1 MSWTSATAAAEA
13 RAAPAPDAAGHWP
26 AARSPTLD
34 WLVGEARLLPNGR
47 SLLRALCERLVA
59 AGLPL
64 ARASFHIRILHPQ
77 LFGMGY
83 YWQRGSDEIRVFRA
97 EHGIQETSLYQQSP
111 MRILFE
117 GAGAVRQRLDL
128 PDVAF
133 RFPLFYELRA
143 EGLTDYVALPV
154 TFSDGKIH
162 GTTWSS
168 DRPGGFSSSDLAQI
182 YDLLPAFSLLL
193 EIYLNRRIAITL
205 LDTYV
210 GHAAGE
216 RILRGQITRGSGET
230 VRAAIWFCDLRGFT
244 ALAERLDRDRLLA
257 CLNEYFDRMA
267 KPVEDHGGEILKF
280 IGDAMLA
287 MFPLDTERRL
297 PARPAGGA
305 RCPGGD
311 GGAEPGAPG
320 AGRRSARVRHRAPHR
335 RRDVRQHRH
344 RRPARLH
351 RDRARGQSHLP
362 PRGAVSRARAR
373 SSGVRHLRRHVRVR
387 RLSLARDPRSA
398 RDLAAGRGVHRARS
412 GMTPLQRLARRLG
425 YDLTPR
431 RKAKAPHAQLVA
443 VLEHFRITCVLDVGA
458 NVGQYGALLREWG
471 YPRPDRLV
479 RAAGRA
485 RTPRSSAAPPPTRPG
500 RWRRASRSA
509 RATARSSSR
518 SRPSRT

>member
-1 MSWTSATAAAEA
+1 MSWTSATAAAEPHD
-13 RAAPAPDAAGHWP
+13 APGSDAAGRWP

-83 YWQRGSDEIRVFRA
+83 FWQRGSDEIRVFRA

-133 RFPLFYELRA
+133 RFPLFYELRD

-168 DRPGGFSSSDLAQI
+168 DRAGGFSSSDLAQI

-216 RILRGQITRGSGET
+216 RILRGQITRGGGET
-230 VRAAIWFCDLRGFT
+230 VGAAIWLCDLRGFT
-244 ALAERLDRDRLLA
+244 ALAERLERDRLLA
-257 CLNEYFDRMA
+257 LLNQYFDRMA
-267 KPVEDHGGEILKF
+267 RPVEDHGGQILKF

-287 MFPLDTERRL
+287 MFPLDTEDACRRAL
-297 PARPAGGA
+297 QAAR
-305 RCPGGD
+305 D
-311 GGAEPGAPG
+311 
-320 AGRRSARVRHRAPHR
+320 
-335 RRDVRQHRH
+335 
-344 RRPARLH
+344 
-351 RDRARGQSHLP
+351 
-362 PRGAVSRARAR
+362 ARAAMAEMNR
-373 SSGVRHLRRHVRVR
+373 E
-387 RLSLARDPRSA
+387 
-398 RDLAAGRGVHRARS
+398 
-412 GMTPLQRLARRLG
+412 RLAEGEEALG
-425 YDLTPR
+425 FGIALHTG
-431 RKAKAPHAQLVA
+431 
-443 VLEHFRITCVLDVGA
+443 DVM
-458 NVGQYGALLREWG
+458 YGNIGTA
-471 YPRPDRLV
+471 DRLDFTV
-479 RAAGRA
+479 IGPAVNLTSRLEGLCRALGLDLLVSDTFAGTCA
-485 RTPRSSAAPPPTRPG
+485 CADYRSLGTHVLPG
-500 RWRRASRSA
+500 I
-509 RATARSSSR
+509 
-518 SRPSRT
+518 SRPVEVFTVPEAA